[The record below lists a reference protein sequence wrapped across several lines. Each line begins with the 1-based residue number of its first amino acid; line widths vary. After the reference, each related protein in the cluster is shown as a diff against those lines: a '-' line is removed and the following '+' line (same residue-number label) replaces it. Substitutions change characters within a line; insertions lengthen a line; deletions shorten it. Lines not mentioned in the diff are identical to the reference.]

1 MSDLILVVDDDPLAR
16 RMLKIILRDP
26 SFDIIEAADG
36 QETLDLVETQNPAL
50 IVLDVMMPGM
60 SGYDVCRVLRAK
72 PETVDLP
79 IILYSAKTH
88 PRDVQDGMDAGATAY
103 MFKPTPRKE
112 MIGAIQQL
120 IAERSRS
127 ATTL

>member
-16 RMLKIILRDP
+16 QMLKIILRDP
-26 SFDIIEAADG
+26 SFEIIEASGG
-36 QETLDLVETQNPAL
+36 QETLDLVESRDPAL

-60 SGYDVCRVLRAK
+60 SGFDVCRVLREK
-72 PETVDLP
+72 PETADLP

-88 PRDVQDGMDAGATAY
+88 PRDVQDGMDAGATMY

-112 MIGAIQQL
+112 MIEAIQKL
-120 IAERSRS
+120 IAERSAS
-127 ATTL
+127 GE

>member
-16 RMLKIILRDP
+16 QMLKIILRDP
-26 SFDIIEAADG
+26 SFEIIEASGG
-36 QETLDLVETQNPAL
+36 QETLDLVESRDPAL

-60 SGYDVCRVLRAK
+60 SGFDVCRVLREK
-72 PETVDLP
+72 PETADLP

-88 PRDVQDGMDAGATAY
+88 PRDVQDGMDAGATMY

-112 MIGAIQQL
+112 MIEAIQKL
-120 IAERSRS
+120 IAERGASGE
-127 ATTL
+127 

>member
-26 SFDIIEAADG
+26 SFDIIEASGG
-36 QETLDLVETQNPAL
+36 QETLDMVDAQLPAL
-50 IVLDVMMPGM
+50 IVLDVMMPGV
-60 SGYDVCRVLRAK
+60 SGFDVCRALRAK

-103 MFKPTPRKE
+103 MFKPTPRKK
-112 MIGAIQQL
+112 MIALIQKL
-120 IAERSRS
+120 IAERSA
-127 ATTL
+127 ATP

>member
-26 SFDIIEAADG
+26 SFDIVEASGG
-36 QETLDLVETQNPAL
+36 QEALDMVEAQIPAL
-50 IVLDVMMPGM
+50 IVLDVMMPSV
-60 SGYDVCRVLRAK
+60 SGYDVCRALRAK

-103 MFKPTPRKE
+103 MFKPTPRQK
-112 MIGAIQQL
+112 MITLIQKL
-120 IAERSRS
+120 IAERLA
-127 ATTL
+127 ATI